1 MDQWSFNTTNEEYY
15 DEEQQMKNKK
25 NKCIT
30 KKIKVTIINRQ
41 QNDKEKINRE
51 IEEVIGVGFER
62 RGIWLLSSK
71 KSTWQGSRKNK
82 NKKLYNNKMRT

>member
-1 MDQWSFNTTNEEYY
+1 
-15 DEEQQMKNKK
+15 MKNKK

-62 RGIWLLSSK
+62 RGI
-71 KSTWQGSRKNK
+71 
-82 NKKLYNNKMRT
+82 